1 MRETERTRRSEPAW
15 RMARIQNANPSIE
28 SRTNASWSAKLQML
42 FVMWAGMKAISQ
54 AATTP
59 PAGRPVLLR
68 HHGDRDDHECTE
80 DSRHQVHSDP
90 HAILGTEEGFEEHPH
105 DCEGPRNNGGR
116 GLMPPSGYARS
127 AS

>member
-1 MRETERTRRSEPAW
+1 
-15 RMARIQNANPSIE
+15 MARIQNANPSIRK

-42 FVMWAGMKAISQ
+42 FVMWAGIEGDQ
-54 AATTP
+54 PGGDDAA
-59 PAGRPVLLR
+59 GGVDLVLR

-105 DCEGPRNNGGR
+105 DCEGPREQWWPGVD
-116 GLMPPSGYARS
+116 
-127 AS
+127 ASKRACPVTS